1 MNFATI
7 LVKKWTEKTP
17 PKKIL
22 VIRLQAFGDVIIS
35 LPYVQSLRNQFP
47 GDVQFDFLTREEVA
61 NIPQKLS
68 IFNNVFV
75 LKGKRNVKKQLLW
88 YFTFLP
94 KLFFTRYDVLVD
106 LQNNKLSQIVRKS
119 LQPIAWCE
127 FDKESKIYAGERNKR
142 SIDALGLGEV
152 KYDFPLQIKKSE
164 LSDLSKFNLPRNAD
178 FIIINPAGFFE
189 TRNWNIENY
198 FLFCELWMKQERRTT
213 YFIVL
218 GDTRVEKKANYLQEK
233 LQVRFLNFVN
243 KTSAI
248 EALQILQ
255 ISKLVVSEDSGLFH
269 MACTTGVPLLGIYGS
284 TRNDWTNPMLPHTF
298 CFNSSDMPCGDC
310 MLEKCLFDEIKC
322 LTRITPQQVLEK
334 ALELIEKT
342 KN

>member
-1 MNFATI
+1 M
-7 LVKKWTEKTP
+7 
-17 PKKIL
+17 
-22 VIRLQAFGDVIIS
+22 
-35 LPYVQSLRNQFP
+35 
-47 GDVQFDFLTREEVA
+47 
-61 NIPQKLS
+61 
-68 IFNNVFV
+68 
-75 LKGKRNVKKQLLW
+75 
-88 YFTFLP
+88 
-94 KLFFTRYDVLVD
+94 VD
-106 LQNNKLSQIVRKS
+106 LQNNQLSHVIRKS
-119 LQPIAWCE
+119 LLPIAWCE

-284 TRNDWTNPMLPHTF
+284 TRVSP
-298 CFNSSDMPCGDC
+298 SI
-310 MLEKCLFDEIKC
+310 IK
-322 LTRITPQQVLEK
+322 
-334 ALELIEKT
+334 
-342 KN
+342 